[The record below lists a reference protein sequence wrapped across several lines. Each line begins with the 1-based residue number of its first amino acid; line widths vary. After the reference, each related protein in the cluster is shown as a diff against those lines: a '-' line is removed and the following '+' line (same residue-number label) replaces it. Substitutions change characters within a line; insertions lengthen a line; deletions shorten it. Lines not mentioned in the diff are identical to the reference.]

1 MQAVIRFCRLC
12 GSGMRKL
19 WLPLFVGLVCALLL
33 VEGFLALLVSK
44 PEVTR
49 SLPPVLLSI
58 AQTVY
63 QFSRPVSVYLYGRH
77 DAKLGYRYNE
87 GSFDYST
94 SEFET
99 TLAFNSQGL
108 RSSEEALQ
116 APQIIFLGDSVTMG
130 TGVEGNETFAYLVTK
145 EFGWCGLNA
154 GVGSYGTPREMEL
167 LRQLDTSALRWIV
180 LQHHGNDA
188 PENQAFYRANGNLSV
203 MSEETFEKLHEE
215 EQSKKN
221 FGLLK
226 HLRAFIY
233 GHLEAR
239 RRELGREVAPQEKT
253 SAFLFALE
261 GATSHLPEG
270 VRLLLIDTDG
280 YGVYSPVFGNLVA
293 EKARSGNYPPWIK
306 SLTFVNLSEVM
317 GPEDGFVLD
326 SHPNARGHANIARE
340 IVKAIRASEPKESA
354 GRDAKSP

>member
-1 MQAVIRFCRLC
+1 MRFV
-12 GSGMRKL
+12 RKL

-33 VEGFLALLVSK
+33 VEGLLAFLVSK
-44 PEVTR
+44 PHVTR
-49 SLPPVLLSI
+49 NLPSVFLSI

-94 SEFET
+94 SEFQT
-99 TLAFNSQGL
+99 TLAYNSQGL
-108 RSSEEALQ
+108 RSSEGALR
-116 APQIIFLGDSVTMG
+116 APEIIFVGDSVTMG
-130 TGVEGNETFAYLVTK
+130 TGVEGNETFAHLVTK
-145 EFGWCGLNA
+145 ELGWRGLNA

-180 LQHHGNDA
+180 LQHHANDA
-188 PENQAFYRANGNLSV
+188 PESRSFYRSNGNLSV

-226 HLRAFIY
+226 HLRAFIH

-239 RRELGREVAPQEKT
+239 RRRLGREVALEEQA
-253 SAFLFALE
+253 SAFLFALQSV
-261 GATSHLPEG
+261 TSHLPDG
-270 VRLLLIDTDG
+270 VRLVLVDTDG
-280 YGVYSPVFGNLVA
+280 SGVFSAAFGNLVA
-293 EKARSGNYPPWIK
+293 EKARSGNYPQWIK
-306 SLTFVNLSEVM
+306 SLTFVDLSEVM
-317 GPEDGFVLD
+317 EPEDGFILD
-326 SHPNARGHANIARE
+326 SHPNARGHAKIARQ
-340 IVKAIRASEPKESA
+340 IVKAIRASELKES
-354 GRDAKSP
+354 GERDAQSP